1 MAGKL
6 TAEAER
12 VLRENLA
19 SFDAEVAFELEND
32 GERADLWTDI
42 DVPVKSLRALLDEL
56 SRLRKAL
63 ADAAVAAY
71 DEPHYLGPGGMD
83 GDGLLP
89 PGSPYD
95 RGRYDARKAVEK
107 IARALS
113 EREGQE

>member
-1 MAGKL
+1 MSIEKIERLIEKL
-6 TAEAER
+6 TKPHTQMHRSGFRVEKSPPSIQREA
-12 VLRENLA
+12 A
-19 SFDAEVAFELEND
+19 S
-32 GERADLWTDI
+32 TI
-42 DVPVKSLRALLDEL
+42 RALLDEL

-71 DEPHYLGPGGMD
+71 DEPHYLGPEGMER
-83 GDGLLP
+83 GADGLLP